1 MAASRRWP
9 VVVAG
14 AFALVFVDADGR
26 AWTSLGVVVGL
37 AGPRSVVVE
46 IAAGVVNP
54 CDSSWNVPL
63 YRGRMNPGD
72 VLALQSPKSC
82 ICWRQT
88 YDNFPDTNWSPSRIT
103 CKTGVTCRNKTC
115 TVDPDPVL
123 RLYLVSTEPHD

>member
-1 MAASRRWP
+1 MATARRWP

-14 AFALVFVDADGR
+14 FSAFALVGTDGR
-26 AWTSLGVVVGL
+26 AWTSLEVLVGL
-37 AGPRSVVVE
+37 AGPRSIRVE
-46 IAAGVVNP
+46 IAAGIVNP

-63 YRGRMNPGD
+63 YRGWLNPGD
-72 VLALQSPKSC
+72 VIALQSPKSC

-88 YDNFPDTNWSPSRIT
+88 YDNFPDANWSTSRIT

-123 RLYLVSTEPHD
+123 RLYLVSTEPHN

>member
-1 MAASRRWP
+1 MGATRWP
-9 VVVAG
+9 LLASCLS
-14 AFALVFVDADGR
+14 AFVLSSEDGR
-26 AWTSLGVVVGL
+26 AWTSLEVVARL
-37 AGPRSVVVE
+37 AGPRSVLVE

-63 YRGRMNPGD
+63 FRGRMNPGD
-72 VLALQSPKSC
+72 VIALQSPASC

-88 YDNFPDTNWSPSRIT
+88 YDNFPESNWSTSRIA

-123 RLYLVSTEPHD
+123 RLYLVSTEPHN